1 MYKIYKK
8 KKKEDKEWQPLLG
21 NYADGAQKL
30 VYYSE
35 LIKLAEREHLLVGY
49 FYCNW
54 CYNKTR
60 TRATD
65 RSVVTCDLSSF
76 AQICI
81 IEALWFLK
89 T

>member
-1 MYKIYKK
+1 M
-8 KKKEDKEWQPLLG
+8 PLFA
-21 NYADGAQKL
+21 NYTDGAKKL

-49 FYCNW
+49 FYYNW

-60 TRATD
+60 TRATAC
-65 RSVVTCDLSSF
+65 SEVTCVLSSF

-81 IEALWFLK
+81 IEALRFWK
-89 T
+89 MQN